1 MRLEFLNRTREVD
14 RLTRAF
20 AADEP
25 GFIVVFGRRRCGKS
39 TLLQQVMR
47 PGDIYYAAD
56 LREASL
62 QLRALAGEVARCI
75 PGFAEV
81 DYPSWPALLRTLD
94 ARADRGTCLVLDEFS
109 YLVQISPELPGL
121 LQKFLDDR
129 RRSIHLAICGSS
141 QGMMQGLI
149 FDAAAP
155 LYGRASQVLAIGP
168 LAPYWIQ
175 KALEVRGIEA
185 VEQYAV
191 WGGVPRYWELAR
203 GCTGLQEA
211 IEELV
216 LDRYGVLH
224 GEPERL
230 LLDDMRS
237 AVQANSLLSLIANGC
252 HRLSEI
258 AGRLGKPAG
267 HLARPLA
274 QLIELGYIRR
284 EVPFGETTRST
295 RRSLYKLNDPFLIF
309 WYRYVQ
315 PNRSLLE
322 RDMIDDVSRAIGQTF
337 AHHVADIWEDLARL
351 STASL
356 PVGDVRWKP
365 AQRWWGRGLDGQ
377 QMEIDLVAGDM
388 DGKALLLGEV
398 EWRERLDQIAV
409 FERLRNC
416 AENFPRARGRKV
428 ILGAWL
434 KQGGGAEARPGE
446 FVADP
451 EAALTVLR

>member
-1 MRLEFLNRTREVD
+1 MRLEFLNRTREID
-14 RLTRAF
+14 RLTRAL
-20 AADEP
+20 AAEEP

-56 LREASL
+56 QREASL
-62 QLRALAGEVARCI
+62 QLRALAGEAARSI

-81 DYPSWPALLRTLD
+81 DYPSWPALLNTLD
-94 ARADRGTCLVLDEFS
+94 ARAEPGTCLVLDEFP
-109 YLVQISPELPGL
+109 YLVQISPELPSL
-121 LQKFLDDR
+121 LQKFIDDR
-129 RRSIHLAICGSS
+129 ARRIHLAICGSS
-141 QGMMQGLI
+141 QGMMQGMIL
-149 FDAAAP
+149 DAAAP
-155 LYGRASQVLAIGP
+155 LYGRASQVLPIGP
-168 LAPYWIQ
+168 LPPFWIQ
-175 KALEVRGIEA
+175 EALEVRGIEA

-274 QLIELGYIRR
+274 QLIDLGYIRR

-309 WYRYVQ
+309 WFRYVQ

-322 RDMIDDVSRAIGQTF
+322 RDMIGDVSRSIGQTF
-337 AHHVADIWEDLARL
+337 SRHVGDIWEDLARM
-351 STASL
+351 STPSL
-356 PVGDVRWKP
+356 PVGEIRWKP
-365 AQRWWGRGLDGQ
+365 ARRWWGRGLDGQ
-377 QMEIDLVAGDM
+377 PMEVDLVAEDLE
-388 DGKALLLGEV
+388 GKALLLGEV
-398 EWRERLDQIAV
+398 KWRERPDQGV
-409 FERLRNC
+409 LFERLRYC
-416 AENFPRARGRKV
+416 AENFPRSRGRKV

-434 KQGGGAEARPGE
+434 KQGGGADPRPGE
-446 FVADP
+446 FVVDP
-451 EAALTVLR
+451 EGTLAVLR

>member
-14 RLTRAF
+14 RLTRALV
-20 AADEP
+20 AEEP

-62 QLRALAGEVARCI
+62 QLPALAGEVARSI

-109 YLVQISPELPGL
+109 YLVQISPELPSL
-121 LQKFLDDR
+121 LQKFIDDR
-129 RRSIHLAICGSS
+129 GRRIHLTICGSS

-149 FDAAAP
+149 LDAAAP

-168 LAPYWIQ
+168 LAPFWIQ
-175 KALEVRGIEA
+175 QALEVRGIEA

-237 AVQANSLLSLIANGC
+237 AVQANSLLSLIANGS

-284 EVPFGETTRST
+284 EVPFGETTKST
-295 RRSLYKLNDPFLIF
+295 KRSLYKLNDPFLIF

-356 PVGDVRWKP
+356 PVGGIRWEP

-377 QMEIDLVAGDM
+377 QMEIDLVAEDLEGE
-388 DGKALLLGEV
+388 ALLLGEAK
-398 EWRERLDQIAV
+398 WREGPDQGAI

-434 KQGGGAEARPGE
+434 KQGGGAKARPGE
-446 FVADP
+446 FVVDP
-451 EAALTVLR
+451 GATLAVLR